1 VAAVPS
7 IGRATGVEL
16 PDAASHAAL
25 HGLYHRHYG
34 RVLGFCRNR
43 LRTREEAEDAAQ
55 TTFCYALGAL
65 RRGVVPASEKA
76 WLLKI
81 ARNVCLNR
89 WAADKRRS
97 LVEIA
102 RDPAVLQEVAPA
114 PEAKDDELVALQD
127 ALGHLTEQQ
136 RRAIVLREWQGL
148 SYAEIADELALSQAA
163 VETLIFRARRS
174 LARHLRGD
182 GRLRSGLDLG
192 SLIAA
197 FKSLLTGSSVA
208 VKIAA
213 TVAALVTAGAIAE
226 PGIQHRL
233 QSGASPAGS
242 VPASLSNPAPLRF
255 AVYIAMSAR

>member
-1 VAAVPS
+1 MAAVPS

-89 WAADKRRS
+89 WAADRRRS

-102 RDPAVLQEVAPA
+102 RDPVALQEVAPSGYHIDYA
-114 PEAKDDELVALQD
+114 GQSRQFVRGTGDFVVTLFFVA
-127 ALGHLTEQQ
+127 Q
-136 RRAIVLREWQGL
+136 RYFVRGIVM
-148 SYAEIADELALSQAA
+148 
-163 VETLIFRARRS
+163 
-174 LARHLRGD
+174 
-182 GRLRSGLDLG
+182 SGIKG
-192 SLIAA
+192 
-197 FKSLLTGSSVA
+197 
-208 VKIAA
+208 
-213 TVAALVTAGAIAE
+213 
-226 PGIQHRL
+226 
-233 QSGASPAGS
+233 
-242 VPASLSNPAPLRF
+242 
-255 AVYIAMSAR
+255 